1 MFPLALLNPSAPAVD
16 PASLTL
22 ALLHFDGSDGST
34 TFTDS
39 SQYANTF
46 TLGFSINPIIS
57 TLQSKF
63 GGSSLKTDG
72 STFEYVRCEKSD
84 GFWNLGNSDFTT
96 ECWFYQ
102 NTTSGSVRG
111 LFFCQGDSVTKSFA
125 AYIENGLLK
134 GQIQL
139 QTGGSVLQT
148 LTHQTTV
155 TAASWHHMALVRNN
169 GIVTLYLDGIASTS
183 TLSVGTDNL
192 KTGVASLY
200 INNSSNDLGNLDYS
214 FNGYQ
219 DEFRLRKEA
228 MYTADFTPPTT
239 AFTY

>member
-1 MFPLALLNPSAPAVD
+1 MFPLALLNASTPAID
-16 PASLTL
+16 PSLTL
-22 ALLHFDGSDGST
+22 ALLHFDGADGST
-34 TFTDS
+34 VFTDS

-46 TLGFSINPIIS
+46 TFGGSQTIS

-63 GGSSLKTDG
+63 GGSSLKTNG
-72 STFEYVRCEKSD
+72 SMFEKVTCQKND
-84 GFWNLGNSDFTT
+84 GFWNLGNSDFTA

-102 NTTSGSVRG
+102 NATSGSVRG
-111 LFFCQGDSVTKSFA
+111 LFYCQGDSSTKSFA

-139 QTGGSVLQT
+139 QTGGSALQT

-169 GIVTLYLDGIASTS
+169 GIVTLYLDGIDSTS

-192 KTGVASLY
+192 RTGVAFLY
-200 INNSSNDLGNLDYS
+200 VGGSSNGLGNLDYS
-214 FNGYQ
+214 LNGYQ

-228 MYTADFTPPTT
+228 VYTGNFTPPTS

>member
-16 PASLTL
+16 PSLTL

-46 TLGFSINPIIS
+46 TLDFSGSPTIS

-63 GGSSLKTDG
+63 GGSSLKTNA
-72 STFEYVRCEKSD
+72 SVFEKIQCQKND

-102 NTTSGSVRG
+102 NATSGSVRG
-111 LFFCQGDSVTKSFA
+111 LFFCQGDSATKSFA
-125 AYIENGLLK
+125 AYIENGILK

-139 QTGGSVLQT
+139 QTSVLQT

-155 TAASWHHMALVRNN
+155 TAAGWHHMALVRNN
-169 GIVTLYLDGIASTS
+169 GIITLYLDGIASTS

-192 KTGVASLY
+192 KTGVAFLY
-200 INNSSNDLGNLDYS
+200 VGGSPNGLGNLDYS
-214 FNGYQ
+214 LNGYQ

-228 MYTADFTPPTT
+228 VYTADFTPPT
-239 AFTY
+239 APFTF

>member
-1 MFPLALLNPSAPAVD
+1 MRVAGIPLGVGQNTLNP
-16 PASLTL
+16 SLTL

-46 TLGFSINPIIS
+46 TLGFGGNPIIS

-63 GGSSLKTDG
+63 GGSSLKTNG
-72 STFEYVRCEKSD
+72 SIFENVQCQKND
-84 GFWNLGNSDFTT
+84 GFWNLGNSNFTA

-102 NTTSGSVRG
+102 NETSGSVRG
-111 LFFCQGDSVTKSFA
+111 LFYCQGASSTKSFA
-125 AYIENGLLK
+125 AYIENGILK

-139 QTGGSVLQT
+139 QTDRQVLQT

-155 TAASWHHMALVRNN
+155 TAAGWHHMALVRNN
-169 GIVTLYLDGIASTS
+169 GIITLYLDGIASTS
-183 TLSVGTDNL
+183 TLSVGTDSL
-192 KTGVASLY
+192 VTGVVYLY
-200 INNSSNDLGNLDYS
+200 VGGSSNGLGNLDYGL
-214 FNGYQ
+214 NGYV

-228 MYTADFTPPTT
+228 MYTADFTPPSIPF
-239 AFTY
+239 AA

>member
-1 MFPLALLNPSAPAVD
+1 MFPLALLNASAPAVD

-22 ALLHFDGSDGST
+22 ALLHFDGADGST

-46 TLGFSINPIIS
+46 TLGFSGNPIIS

-63 GGSSLKTDG
+63 GGSSLKTNG
-72 STFEYVRCEKSD
+72 SVFENVICQKND

-102 NTTSGSVRG
+102 NATSGSVRG
-111 LFFCQGDSVTKSFA
+111 LFFCQGDSATKSFA
-125 AYIENGLLK
+125 AYIENGILK

-139 QTGGSVLQT
+139 QTSVLQT

-155 TAASWHHMALVRNN
+155 TAAGWHHMALVRNN
-169 GIVTLYLDGIASTS
+169 GIITLYLDGIASTS

-192 KTGVASLY
+192 KTGVVFLY
-200 INNSSNDLGNLDYS
+200 VGGSPNGLGNLDYS
-214 FNGYQ
+214 LNGYQ

-228 MYTADFTPPTT
+228 VYTADFTPPTS